1 MNKVLFVCTGNI
13 YRSPIAAAIF
23 MQEVEK
29 RGLENEITAASAG
42 TWAPE
47 NRPAAP
53 RAVEYMELHGM
64 DISRHRSRRI
74 NRELIEDVN
83 VAFTLEQGQKE
94 ALGVEYPELSE
105 RIFLLSEVVGQGYDI
120 PDPMSNPEIPIEEI
134 AKDIRNLIH
143 KGFARILWLAD
154 A

>member
-1 MNKVLFVCTGNI
+1 
-13 YRSPIAAAIF
+13 
-23 MQEVEK
+23 
-29 RGLENEITAASAG
+29 
-42 TWAPE
+42 
-47 NRPAAP
+47 
-53 RAVEYMELHGM
+53 
-64 DISRHRSRRI
+64 
-74 NRELIEDVN
+74 
-83 VAFTLEQGQKE
+83 

-105 RIFLLSEVVGQGYDI
+105 RIFLLSEVVGQVYDI